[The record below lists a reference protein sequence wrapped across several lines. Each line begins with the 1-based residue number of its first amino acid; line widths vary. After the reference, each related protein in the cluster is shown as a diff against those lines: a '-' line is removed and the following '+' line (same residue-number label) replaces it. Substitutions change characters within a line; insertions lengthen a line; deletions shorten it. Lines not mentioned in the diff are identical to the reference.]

1 MLRWQQ
7 HTGHAKLHDSDNTM
21 TAHQA
26 ESQAVHCVCVC
37 VCEWPAAIS
46 HWPAQTQLLGKL
58 NDNIVDQCIS
68 TLCGSP

>member
-37 VCEWPAAIS
+37 ANGLQQY
-46 HWPAQTQLLGKL
+46 HTGQHKL
-58 NDNIVDQCIS
+58 SSWEN
-68 TLCGSP
+68 